1 MDQISQLLWI
11 HSGTSVL
18 PHPGL
23 ETSALGLANLLA
35 DDQPWSLPE
44 TGGSNGV
51 LWGWNQKKFWMYP
64 LVN

>member
-1 MDQISQLLWI
+1 
-11 HSGTSVL
+11 L

-44 TGGSNGV
+44 QRGKQRGAVGMEPKEILD
-51 LWGWNQKKFWMYP
+51 LWILYDFMGIRQGEAMGFQ
-64 LVN
+64 